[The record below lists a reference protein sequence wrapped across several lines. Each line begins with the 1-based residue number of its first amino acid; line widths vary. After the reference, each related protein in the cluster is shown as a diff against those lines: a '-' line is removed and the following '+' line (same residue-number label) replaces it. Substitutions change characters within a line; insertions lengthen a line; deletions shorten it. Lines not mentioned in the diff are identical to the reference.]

1 MRITPAV
8 VTVFYDFIEFAIM
21 CVDLHTHSFFSDG
34 TVSPATLVDMAV
46 ERSLSGIALTDHDT
60 TEGVDE
66 FLRLSKHKGLAAI
79 SGLEISCLHRGTS
92 LHILGYGIQPDHPA
106 LNAWLDTLQ
115 QGRKTRNLEILEKL
129 ATLGIAITNKEM
141 EELSQCGQAG
151 RPHIARLLVD
161 KGYAKNMYDAFSLY
175 LGKNKPAW
183 CRRFS
188 YTAAE
193 SIDIIHQAGGLAVLA
208 HPGQIDPAM
217 KTQPKLI
224 NELQERELDGLEIFY
239 PSHSK
244 KMQNR
249 LLSLAKKYDL
259 LVTGGSD
266 FHGDNR
272 PGDLA
277 GSRGCIC
284 PPDTIM
290 DNIFNRLS
298 GEAPQAAC

>member
-1 MRITPAV
+1 
-8 VTVFYDFIEFAIM
+8 M

-34 TVSPATLVDMAV
+34 TVSPATLVAMAV
-46 ERSLSGIALTDHDT
+46 ERNLAGMALTDHDT
-60 TEGVDE
+60 TEGVAE
-66 FLRLSKHKGLAAI
+66 FLRLSERKGLVAI
-79 SGLEISCLHRGTS
+79 SGLEISCLHRGIS
-92 LHILGYGIQPDHPA
+92 LHILGYGIQPDHPL
-106 LNAWLDTLQ
+106 LNAWLETLQ
-115 QGRKTRNLEILEKL
+115 QGRKTRNLGILEKL
-129 ATLGIAITNKEM
+129 ATMGIAITNREM

-161 KGYAKNMYDAFSLY
+161 KGYARNMYEAFSLY

-208 HPGQIDPAM
+208 HSGQIDPAM
-217 KTQPKLI
+217 KIQPQLI
-224 NELQERELDGLEIFY
+224 HELQERKLDGLEIFY
-239 PSHSK
+239 PSHTRK
-244 KMQNR
+244 IQKR
-249 LLSLAKKYDL
+249 LQGLAKKYDL

-272 PGDLA
+272 PGDMA
-277 GSRGCIC
+277 GSQGCIC

-290 DNIFNRLS
+290 NDIANRLAGRS
-298 GEAPQAAC
+298 SRQAC